1 MTISLIADIVGMLGT
16 ALVVAAYVLLQIEKL
31 DAKSY
36 AYSVLNLF
44 GAFFLM
50 LSLLVHFNLA
60 SMVIEIFWIAAS
72 LIGIWQVRRRQLS
85 GRS

>member
-1 MTISLIADIVGMLGT
+1 MSVSLIADLVGMLGT
-16 ALVVAAYVLLQIEKL
+16 TLVVAAYMLLQLEKL

-44 GAFFLM
+44 GAIFLM

-72 LIGIWQVRRRQLS
+72 IIGIWQDWRRRL
-85 GRS
+85 

>member
-1 MTISLIADIVGMLGT
+1 MSVSLIADLVGMLGT
-16 ALVVAAYVLLQIEKL
+16 TLVVAAYMLLQLEKL

-44 GAFFLM
+44 GAIFLM

-72 LIGIWQVRRRQLS
+72 IIGIWQVWRRRL
-85 GRS
+85 